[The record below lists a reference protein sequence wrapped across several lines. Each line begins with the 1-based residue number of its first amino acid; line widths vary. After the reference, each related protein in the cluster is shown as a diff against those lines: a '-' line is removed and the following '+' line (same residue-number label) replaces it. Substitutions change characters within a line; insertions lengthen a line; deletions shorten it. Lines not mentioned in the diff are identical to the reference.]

1 VELEGKA
8 AIVTGSS
15 TGVGRET
22 ALGLARRGC
31 SVLVNYAH
39 SKDEA
44 EKTAAGVE
52 KLGVA
57 AVLCRA
63 DVSDDAACVDM
74 VAQATAAF
82 GRLDVLVNNAGT
94 TTFVPHGNLDGLSGD
109 DWDTILAVNLKGP
122 FFCSRAVVP
131 EMRKQGGGEIVMTS
145 SVAGLVGTGS
155 SIAYC
160 ASKAGVNNLT
170 VTLGRALAPDRIR
183 VNAVAPGFIA
193 GSWLEQGLGPAYPQI
208 KQAMED
214 KTPLGAVATPE
225 EVARVIVDLIAG
237 SDLITGHV
245 IPVEGGMLIAQ

>member
-8 AIVTGSS
+8 AVVTGSS

-22 ALGLARRGC
+22 ALALARRGC

-39 SKDEA
+39 SREA
-44 EKTAAGVE
+44 AEQTAAGVE
-52 KLGVA
+52 ALGVSC
-57 AVLCRA
+57 VLCKA
-63 DVSDDAACVDM
+63 DVSDDAACADM
-74 VAQATAAF
+74 IGQAASAF

-94 TTFVPHGNLDGLSGD
+94 TTFVPHADLDGLDSGD
-109 DWDTILAVNLKGP
+109 WDQILGVNLKGP
-122 FFCSRAVVP
+122 FFCSRAAVP
-131 EMRKQGGGEIVMTS
+131 EMRKAGGGEIVMTS
-145 SVAGLVGTGS
+145 SVAGLAGTGS

-170 VTLGRALAPDRIR
+170 VTLARALGPDRIR

-193 GSWLEQGLGPAYPQI
+193 GSWLEQGLGPAYPKI
-208 KQAMED
+208 KQMMEE

-225 EVARVIVDLIAG
+225 EVARVIVDLVAG

-245 IPVEGGMLIAQ
+245 VPVEGGALIAQ

>member
-1 VELEGKA
+1 MEIAGKA

-22 ALGLARRGC
+22 AYGLARQGC

-39 SKDEA
+39 SKRAA
-44 EKTAAGVE
+44 EETAGGVE
-52 KLGVA
+52 KLGVKA
-57 AVLCRA
+57 TICKA
-63 DVSDDAACVDM
+63 DVSDDAACVEM

-94 TTFVPHGNLDGLSGD
+94 TTFVPHPDLDGLSGE
-109 DWDTILAVNLKGP
+109 DWDRILGVNLKGA
-122 FFCSRAVVP
+122 FFCSRAAVP
-131 EMRKQGGGEIVMTS
+131 ELRKAGSGDIVMTS
-145 SVAGLVGTGS
+145 SVAGIAGTGS

-160 ASKAGVNNLT
+160 ASKAGMNNLT
-170 VTLGRALAPDRIR
+170 VTLARALGPDNIR

-193 GSWLEQGLGPAYPQI
+193 GAWLEQGLGPVYEVA
-208 KQAMED
+208 KQAVESRS
-214 KTPLGAVATPE
+214 PLGAVATPE

-245 IPVEGGMLIAQ
+245 IPVDGGMLIAG

>member
-1 VELEGKA
+1 MDLEGKA

-22 ALGLARRGC
+22 ALGLARKGC

-39 SKDEA
+39 SQAEA
-44 EKTAAGVE
+44 ETTAEGVE
-52 KLGVA
+52 KLGA
-57 AVLCRA
+57 KSVLCKA
-63 DVSDDAACVDM
+63 DVSDDAACARM
-74 VAQATAAF
+74 VAEAAQAF

-94 TTFVPHGNLDGLSGD
+94 TTFVPHANLDDLSSD
-109 DWDTILAVNLKGP
+109 DWDKILGVNLKGP
-122 FFCSRAVVP
+122 FFCSRAAAP
-131 EMRKQGGGEIVMTS
+131 ELRKQGGGEIVTTS

-170 VTLGRALAPDRIR
+170 VTLARVLAADGIR

-193 GSWLEQGLGPAYPQI
+193 GSWLEQGLGPAYEPI
-208 KQAMED
+208 KKAMED
-214 KTPLGAVATPE
+214 KTPLGAVATPQ
-225 EVARVIVDLIAG
+225 EVARVIVDLMAG

-245 IPVEGGMLIAQ
+245 IPVEGGMLIAG